1 MMESGERLDDNEFK
15 ALMALADQNRDGNV
29 SYAGIFTI

>member
-15 ALMALADQNRDGNV
+15 ALMALADKNNDGLV
-29 SYAGIFTI
+29 SYAGK